1 MLLARLTN
9 TTDITI
15 GTPIAGRTH
24 PHLDNLIGMFVGT
37 LVLRTTVTP
46 THTFTNLLHH
56 IRDTDIAAFAHADLP
71 FERLVELLN
80 PPRSTAHA
88 PLTQV
93 GFSFQNIALPD
104 FRLPGI
110 SVTAEDLTP
119 KTAKYDLHLSLI
131 DHYDD
136 NGDPAGVTAE
146 LAYSTDLFEE
156 STVREFADRFLLILE
171 AVTRNPAV
179 VTGDI
184 DLLPASERELLV
196 TRRNATDTQW
206 PDATL
211 PDLFST
217 QAASTPHA
225 VAIVSG
231 DDRLTYR
238 EFSERV
244 NRLGRHLITLGV
256 GPESVVALS
265 SKRSTDLMVGIY
277 AVLAAGGAYLPV
289 DSDHPM
295 ERTRSV
301 LANARPVALLSSE
314 EVGLPGAEHLP
325 VWLIESFD
333 LTGYDP
339 GPITDSDRKAPLRSS
354 HLAYLIY
361 TSGSTGTPKGV
372 AVPHAAVVNQMR
384 WKQARYALDTEDS
397 ILQKTPATFDL
408 SVWELFWPLTVGA
421 RLVLAA
427 PGGHRDPD
435 YLARVMREEQITT
448 ADFVPSLLAAFLD
461 TAESADLR
469 SLRQVMCIGEPFP
482 AHTAARLRR
491 VSDAAVHN
499 LYGPT
504 EAAVSVTSYSWS
516 GLDDGIV
523 PIGTPES
530 NVRCYVCDSRLNPV
544 PAGVVGELYL
554 SGVQLARGYQGRAAL
569 TAERFVPDPFGIP
582 GRRMYRTGD
591 FVRWATGNGS
601 NGNLEF
607 LGRADDQLKVRGL
620 RIEPGEIEAVLLA
633 HPAVE
638 RAVVLLR
645 DRPDTPFTAGHVD
658 AALVAYVVLEPAV
671 ADHAGNPDFADLRA
685 EIRRFVAGRVP
696 EYMVPVAV
704 LVVEQFP
711 LTANG
716 KLDGS
721 RLPIPDLSGAHPYR
735 APRTADEQTLVELYT
750 EVLGVDG
757 IGIDDGFF
765 ELGGHSLLA
774 TRLVNRIRST
784 LAVEVPIRAIFEFPA
799 IVDLATQLSGAEPV
813 RQPLVPQN
821 RADRVPLSY
830 AQRRLWFLHRFEGP
844 SATYNIA
851 LAVRLSGAIDC
862 DALVASLHDVVIRH
876 ESLRTIFAQ
885 VDGVPV
891 QQVLGVDEFE
901 LHVDIV
907 SAGADELARGLAEVS
922 RRRFDLTHEI
932 PLHARIFQCADDE
945 CVLALVIH
953 HIAGDG
959 GSLAPLARDVLR
971 AYSARR
977 DGRAPEWTPLR
988 VQYADYT
995 LWQRSLL
1002 GDENDPD
1009 SVMGRQFRYWREALS
1024 GLPECL
1030 ELPTDRPRPPVASY
1044 RGDTVPFIIEAS
1056 LRRSVEQL
1064 ARSLGATTSMVLQAA
1079 LAVLLRKLGCG
1090 TDIPLGSPIAGRT
1103 DEALADLVG
1112 YLANTWVLRV
1122 DLSGNP
1128 TVTDLIDAVRE
1139 RALSAYANQ
1148 DAPFEQLVEMMN
1160 PARSTGYHPLFQ
1172 VCIALQNNALPTV
1185 DIPGVA
1191 VAPEPA
1197 PTGTAKFDLF
1207 VNLSDMSGE
1216 SPHDSG
1222 FGGFIEYATDLFDA
1236 STVETIAVRYVR
1248 VLELFV
1254 AGPHHRVD
1262 LLDLLG
1268 ADERRQVL
1276 ETWNDTAE
1284 PTPDS
1289 TIPEL
1294 FRRQARRTA
1303 DAVAVVCE
1311 NHQLTYREV
1320 ELRAEHLT
1328 RRLAERA
1335 VGPESVVAVA
1345 LPRSADLVIALLA
1358 VLGSGAA
1365 YLPIDPNYSS
1375 ERTGR
1380 ILAEARPC
1388 LALTEPG
1395 VQEVLHSALPRLY
1408 VNAAESG
1415 DDRCAVSGP
1424 RPDNLAY
1431 LVYTSGSTGVPKG
1444 VAVSHRNVTRCVLQM
1459 ASRLGVREGSR
1470 VVASTSAGFDVSVFE
1485 IFAPLC
1491 SGGSIEVVR
1500 DALVLGEGSGR
1511 AADVISAAPSALTE
1525 VVDRLAE
1532 TTPPDTIVFAG
1543 EALPRWLVDRVG
1555 TVMPDV
1561 RILNAYGPTEAA
1573 VYATST
1579 EVGPGVGAVPIGSPI
1594 ANAKAYVLDAGLM
1607 PVPVGVVGELWIA
1620 GEGVVRGYY
1629 RRPALTAER
1638 FVADPFGKQGTRMYR
1653 SGDLVRWN
1661 RSGVLEFVGRADEQ
1675 IKIRGFRVE
1684 PAEIEATFLSHPA
1697 VAQAAVIARD
1707 NGRGGDLSSI
1717 QLSSYVVLERVSR
1730 ARDEAIDAELVGQWQ
1745 QVYDD
1750 LYSEGE
1756 SPSDDGESPEFG
1768 EEFGIWQSRF
1778 TGESIPIEQMREWR
1792 DATVERIRALRPR
1805 RILEIGVG
1813 SGLLL
1818 SRLAPDAVEYWATD
1832 LSPVTIESLRRRLG
1846 QQRGASWTERVH
1858 LLAQPADVVDG
1869 LPRDGFDTIVVN
1881 SVVQYFPDAAYLI
1894 DVIEQALELLE
1905 PGGSIFVG
1913 DVRNLALQPAFAI
1926 GIQRSRPDGESDLAV
1941 VREKVRR
1948 EMTAESELLLRPE
1961 FFTALPAECPGIGG
1975 VDIQLERGRFDNEL
1989 TRYRYNVV
1997 LRKSPVSSRSLAE
2010 VPSRHWSTIGDL
2022 ATLKEFLCRS
2032 WPEHVRVV
2040 GIPQFGVAPD
2050 AALARALRNTAP
2062 LDEFGAEQGTAEP
2075 RGVTAEEL
2083 HSLGAQLGLA
2093 VAVTWGAETGHLDAV
2108 FVNEGDPPIPMT
2120 DVFTPPP
2127 VLRSAVEY
2135 ANDPRTQARLAEVR
2149 EFVSE
2154 RLPGYMVPASM
2165 TALDSLPLTVNGKLD
2180 KRALPDDVLGSTKD
2194 FVTPR
2199 TQVERTIATAFG
2211 DVLGVASVGVD
2222 DDFFELGGN
2231 SLIAARLVAR
2241 LGPALG
2247 VSVGVRE
2254 LFEAPTVAELAT
2266 RLADAESR
2274 HHIPL
2279 EPRERPER
2287 IPLSPAQRR
2296 MWFIN
2301 QFDPDSGAYNI
2312 PFAARLTGTLD
2323 VTALQ
2328 AAIGDVLERHESL
2341 RTRFPGGD
2349 RGPAQ
2354 LIVGAADVLA
2364 GLDLTPVNVEGSSE
2378 LRARIVSWIGA
2389 GFDVAED
2396 VPIRI
2401 RLFRVSDHEHV
2412 LTVVVHHISADG
2424 ASMAPLARDVMAA
2437 YEARAHGVAPS
2448 WSPLPVQYADY
2459 TLWQREVLGSEE
2471 DPDSVIGR
2479 QLDFWV
2485 RTLTG
2490 LPDVIDLPVDRPRR
2504 PLSSLRADT
2513 VDFTLDGRLHRR
2525 ITALAHRHHTTV
2537 FMVMHAA
2544 LAALLARLGGNRDI
2558 AVGTPVAGRGER
2570 ALDDLVGMLVNTLVL
2585 RSRVEPSETF
2595 ADLLARTREGD
2606 LAAFENADVPFERL
2620 VEVLAPERE
2629 MSHSPLFQVMLTVQN
2644 MERPHLELPNL
2655 TLEVLDTP
2663 LTGAKVDLTVTLTEN
2678 AEPGSPGMSGEFSYA
2693 TDYFDRSTIREVA
2706 AQYVRVLE
2714 SVSTD
2719 PSTPIGDVD
2728 LLGET
2733 DTKLLVPV
2741 FAETDAVPR
2750 VLPDLLRDHDPAAPA
2765 LVFEGTT
2772 LSYGELDVRSNRL
2785 ARHLICAGAAP
2796 ESVVAIALGRSV
2808 ELWLA
2813 VWAVTKAGAAFLPV
2827 DPGLPKARI
2836 EHMLS
2841 DSGATLGVTT
2851 GTDRDRLPASADW
2864 LAIDDPDVDEA
2875 LSRES
2880 AAPISDRERVS
2891 RLRLDNTAY
2900 VIYTS
2905 GSTGTPKGVTVT
2917 HRGLAQLAAEER
2929 RRFAVTPSARV
2940 LQVASPSFDGSMLE
2954 LLMAVGAGAALV
2966 VAPPAVFGGA
2976 ELATLVT
2983 DEHVTHAFLTTA
2995 VVSAMDPSSLP
3006 DLGVL
3011 VFGGERC
3018 TPELIER
3025 WAPGRTLINLYGPT
3039 ETTVLATGSEP
3050 LEPGTPITIGDPFR
3064 GMGAVVLDSRLHPVP
3079 IGVPGELY
3087 LSGAQLARGY
3097 NARPGLTSQ
3106 RFVADPC
3113 GGAGERMYR
3122 TGDTVR
3128 WTRGSGGVGLEFLG
3142 RNDFQVKLRGL
3153 RVELGEVESALTS
3166 HPLIEQAVTVG
3177 AKGAAGNTVLASYV
3191 VPAAGA
3197 DPDIDELS
3205 RFLGRSLP
3213 GYMVP
3218 TVITVLSAMPLTSTG
3233 KVDRTALSEHKIV
3246 AAPAEFV
3253 APRNPTEETIA
3264 ALFAET
3270 LGLEHV
3276 GIRESFFALG
3286 GDSILSIQLVSRLR
3300 SAGIAVSA
3308 RDIFEC
3314 KTVEL
3319 LTGVA
3324 ELDRPRRETLEELD
3338 GGGVGAVTAT
3348 PIVRWFLGLP
3358 GSHSR
3363 FAQSMLLT
3371 LPAGATSAGI
3381 ERTVQIVLDHHDM
3394 LRARFT
3400 LDDRACEVLAPGT
3413 IAATDA
3419 VIGVEFDDAHS
3430 PGTIGFTRIVE
3441 EELAAATRRLDP
3453 SFGRMIQVVWLHPE
3467 SGTAGDGRVLVVI
3480 HHLVVDAVSW
3490 RILIPDFMSAWAQD
3504 AAGRSVSLTPVG
3516 TSMRRWAAALP
3527 ELARTR
3533 SDEAGFWEAALSVPD
3548 PPLGAVTGTQ
3558 RTVDRITVVLPPH
3571 VTEALLTTLPHAIR
3585 GKAGDGLLTALA
3597 LAVQSWRAQRGVDVR
3612 GTLVQLEGHGR
3623 EEGLV
3628 PGADLSRTVGWF
3640 TSAFPVHLDLDG
3652 LDGASALGGGPATV
3666 RAVARVKE
3674 CLRRVPDNGIGYGL
3688 LRYLGE
3694 ERRRLE
3700 HFDEPQ
3706 ISFNYLGR
3714 DGRGDLPEG
3723 LDSVGWTPAAEE
3735 FDPGAAGDQD
3745 IAVAGTLAITAY
3757 TATTRFGGC
3766 LTADF
3771 RFASNVL
3778 SRGEVS
3784 ELAELWTCAL
3794 GAIAETVLAGTEWGL
3809 TPSDVPLVRIAQA
3822 ELDALV
3828 ERYPGAIDLW
3838 PLALLQ
3844 TGLLFHA
3851 DLAHHDLDVYTAQ
3864 AVLGL
3869 TGEVDGDRLSRASTA
3884 LLDRH
3889 PNLRTAFLR
3898 RDDGTPIQVVV
3909 GRTTPGLSTA
3919 DLTHLDAPAAS
3930 AEADRLAAAARFDR
3944 FDMTE
3949 PPLLRLLLVTT
3960 ASGQHRLVVTAHHI
3974 LVDGWSLPIMLREL
3988 IMLYVIDGG
3997 AAALPPAR
4005 PFSDYLTWL
4014 AARDRDAGL
4023 DVWRQ
4028 ALADV
4033 TEPSLLAPSRG
4044 STTAVPDEVRV
4055 DVDEETTARLV
4066 TFTRTSDVTASTV
4079 VQFAWAVVL
4088 GNLLGRDQVV
4098 FGETVSGRPPGLPGI
4113 ESMVGLFINTVP
4125 VSVRLDPRRTIADS
4139 LATLQSRKTQLL
4151 EHHWVGL
4158 PDIAD
4163 AVGLGT
4169 LFDTLTVFESY
4180 PVDTAGMDS
4189 ETDLAGLRVVSATG
4203 SDSAHYPLTIQ
4214 AHLDD
4219 RLHVRV
4225 RYLPDSVDAAT
4236 ARSIANRLDK
4246 VLRAVVERPGTTL
4259 AAIGLLDESDRAL
4272 TSATGGPAET
4282 PRTLPDILMS
4292 TAARNPRAVALESD
4306 GETLSYGELDRRSNQ
4321 LARSLIAMGA
4331 GPETMVAVVL
4341 PRSAAFSVAMWAAA
4355 KTGAAFTPMDP
4366 NLPRGRVERMLADGL
4381 SVVGITTS
4389 EHRAAVP
4396 DRASWLLLDD
4406 PETNADVAAQPVLA
4420 IAEGDRI
4427 RPSRIDQPAYV
4438 IYTSGSTG
4446 LPKGVV
4452 VTHRGLANFAAEQR
4466 DRYSVTSSSR
4476 VLQVAAPSFDATML
4490 EMLMAYGTGATLVVS
4505 PPEIFAGAEL
4515 QQLISRTRV
4524 SHAFIT
4530 PSVLATMRPAGMEGL
4545 EVLVAGG
4552 ENVPTD
4558 LVEKWAPH
4566 RRLYN
4571 GYGPTET
4578 VIMVAISDALGGG
4591 APVTI
4596 GGPIRGVTT
4605 AVLDHWLRPV
4615 PIGAAGELYVSGVQ
4629 LARGYLDQPALTA
4642 QRFVANPFGPAGSR
4656 LYRTGDIVRRN
4667 ADGALE
4673 YLSRSDFQIKV
4684 RGLRIE
4690 LGEIDSVLA
4699 GYPGVGV
4706 CVTVGTQ
4713 NPAGTTA
4720 LVSYIVPA
4728 AGAVPDPAALSDHAR
4743 RALPSYMVPTSIV
4756 VLDSL
4761 PLTATGKLDREAL
4774 PTPLPAS
4781 NRSFVAPRTPTED
4794 VVADAYARALGVER
4808 VGAHDDFFQLG
4819 GNSLSAVRVTARIGD
4834 AFGIAIGV
4842 RDLFEAPAVAEL
4854 AARVANLDA
4863 GSRVP
4868 LEPQERPDRVPL
4880 SLAQRRMWFLNQF
4893 DTSSPAYNIPM
4904 VVRLR
4909 GKLDLD
4915 ALRLAV
4921 ADLVARHEVLRT
4933 VYPTADGEPHQV
4945 VLPTDRAV
4953 PQIAPSRVD
4962 EATLQARIVESTSA
4976 GFDVSRSVP
4985 IRVDV
4990 LEVGPADHVVVL
5002 TVHHISADGSS
5013 MAPLIRDMMTAYSA
5027 RIAQLAPA
5035 WDPLPVQYADYT
5047 LWQRRMLGS
5056 HTDPESVMSE
5066 QIRYWTRELAGLPDA
5081 IALPTDRPRPAVATM
5096 RGDSVEF
5103 TVPPDLQDRIG
5114 ELAREHRTSVFM
5126 VAHAAL
5132 SVLLARLCG
5141 SADIAVGTPV
5151 AGRSDRALDGL
5162 AGMFVNTLVLRT
5174 RVELGRPFTDLLA
5187 ATRERDLTAFAH
5199 SDVPFEQLVE
5209 VLNPSRTTAHS
5220 PLFQVFFAFQNIEQA
5235 TLELPGLSVEPLVP
5249 GSRPAMF
5256 DLSLILVEHF
5266 TADGVPAGIDGQF
5279 SYATDL
5285 FDSATV
5291 ASFANRFTRILEAV
5305 TADSATAAGDVEI
5318 LDTSERSLLLD
5329 GWNETSQP
5337 LDVDAGASLV
5347 SLIDAQVARTPD
5359 RIAILSGNR
5368 SLTFRQFDARVNR
5381 LARKL
5386 IGAGVGPESTVGIGI
5401 RRSVDLV
5408 VAVHAVVKAG
5418 GAYVPIDPDQPTER
5432 NAYVLD
5438 TAAPVCVLTT
5448 ERDGFQFPG
5457 NHSVVCVDT
5466 VDLSGFDESPVSD
5479 TDRLSSVRPDTAA
5492 YVVFTSGSTG
5502 RPKGVAVTHSSLV
5515 NQVLWLAGRFALSRD
5530 DVVLLKT
5537 PFTFDVSVWELFCPL
5552 ITGARVVVADAD
5564 GHRDPEYL
5572 ARVID
5577 EQGVSL
5583 VSFVPSMLSVFVDGL
5598 GAGRCGSLRAVLVA
5612 GEELPARTVERVRIG
5627 LPGAS
5632 VHNLYGPTEFT
5643 VHATECA
5650 VDGEQDSAVPIGS
5663 PVWNASAYVL
5673 DSRLR
5678 PVPVGVPGEL
5688 YLAGVQT
5695 ARGYVGRPELTAD
5708 RFVANHY
5715 GAEGDRMYRTGDLVA
5730 WRADGR
5736 LVYLGRTDFQVK
5748 LRGQRIELGEIES
5761 ALLSDASVAGAV
5773 VVVHGDEHT
5782 GDRLVAYVVPVAG
5795 AVIDVDTVRDAV
5807 ARDVPSYM
5815 VPSAFVVLD
5824 ELPVTANGKLDRKAL
5839 PAPVFGTRTFREP
5852 STALEEIVANG
5863 FATVLGVDR
5872 VGATD
5877 SFFELGGT
5885 SLLATRAVSE
5895 LNSHSGLEVPL
5906 QWMFADPT
5914 PAAIARRVEARAA
5927 GESVSGFEIVTP
5939 LRAAGSEPP
5948 LFGIHPAG
5956 GLAWFYGGLV
5966 SSLDADRPLYG
5977 VQDPHVVAG
5986 EPHAESVEELAA
5998 RYVVEIRRVQP
6009 HGPYHLLGWS
6019 LGGDI
6024 AHAIAVRLQ
6033 DAGDEVGLLAILDS
6047 AIGSA
6052 EDLEALLPREA
6063 DTGHPVADLLG
6074 GWRELLDLGADAKAT
6089 TREDVI
6095 ASIRTQLIAS
6105 GLVTADRV
6113 DRIMDS
6119 FTASERLAYAY
6130 RPRVFRGDIAFFTA
6144 GRGRVDKNAA
6154 ARTWEKYASGA
6165 VTNTVVDVG
6174 HLEMTHPEALAVIG
6188 PALNLRLR
6196 RL

>member
-1 MLLARLTN
+1 
-9 TTDITI
+9 
-15 GTPIAGRTH
+15 
-24 PHLDNLIGMFVGT
+24 
-37 LVLRTTVTP
+37 
-46 THTFTNLLHH
+46 
-56 IRDTDIAAFAHADLP
+56 
-71 FERLVELLN
+71 
-80 PPRSTAHA
+80 AHA

-104 FRLPGI
+104 FRLPGM
-110 SVTAEDLTP
+110 SVNAEDLTP

-131 DHYDD
+131 DNYDD
-136 NGDPAGVTAE
+136 SGDPADITAE

-156 STVREFADRFLLILE
+156 STVRGIADRFLLILD
-171 AVTRNPAV
+171 AVTRNPTV

-184 DLLPASERELLV
+184 DLLPASEREVLV
-196 TRRNATDTQW
+196 TTRNATDMEW

-211 PDLFST
+211 PDLFSA

-225 VAIVSG
+225 VSIVSG
-231 DDRLTYR
+231 DDRLTYS
-238 EFSERV
+238 EFSGRV
-244 NRLGRHLITLGV
+244 NRLGRHLIALGV
-256 GPESVVALS
+256 GPESVVALAL
-265 SKRSTDLMVGIY
+265 KRSTDLMVGIY
-277 AVLAAGGAYLPV
+277 AVLAAGGAYLPLDV
-289 DSDHPM
+289 DHPI
-295 ERTRSV
+295 ERTRAV
-301 LANARPVALLSSE
+301 LANAQPVALLSSQE
-314 EVGLPGAEHLP
+314 LDVPGAKHLP
-325 VWLIESFD
+325 VWSIESFD
-333 LTGYDP
+333 LTGYAS
-339 GPITDSDRKAPLRSS
+339 GPITDSDRVTPLRSS

-384 WKQARYALDTEDS
+384 WKQARYALDAEDS
-397 ILQKTPATFDL
+397 MLQKTPATFDL

-421 RLVLAA
+421 RLVVVA

-448 ADFVPSLLAAFLD
+448 ADFVPSLLAAFLE
-461 TAESADLR
+461 TAESGNLR

-491 VSDAAVHN
+491 VSDAAVDN

-530 NVRCYVCDSRLNPV
+530 NVRCYVCDSRLHPV
-544 PAGVVGELYL
+544 PSGVIGELYL
-554 SGVQLARGYQGRAAL
+554 SGVQLARGYHGRAAL
-569 TAERFVPDPFGIP
+569 TAERFVPDPFGVP

-591 FVRWATGNGS
+591 VVRWATNDSSSGA
-601 NGNLEF
+601 LEF
-607 LGRADDQLKVRGL
+607 LGRVDDQLKLRGL
-620 RIEPGEIEAVLLA
+620 RIEPGEIEAVLLS
-633 HPAVE
+633 HPSVE

-645 DRPDTPFTAGHVD
+645 DRPDTSGTDGNVD
-658 AALVAYVVLEPAV
+658 AALVAYVVLGPA
-671 ADHAGNPDFADLRA
+671 ATEYGGDRDFSDLRA
-685 EIRRFVAGRVP
+685 DIRRFVAGRVP

-716 KLDGS
+716 KFDGS

-735 APRTADEQTLVELYT
+735 APRTADERALVELFS
-750 EVLGVDG
+750 EVLGVEG

-774 TRLVNRIRST
+774 TRLVNRIRSA

-799 IVDLATQLSGAEPV
+799 IVDLAPQLSGAEPV
-813 RQPLVPQN
+813 RPPLVPQN
-821 RADRVPLSY
+821 RDDRMPLSY
-830 AQRRLWFLHRFEGP
+830 AQRRLWFLHRLEGP

-862 DALVASLHDVVIRH
+862 DALVAALHDVVIRH
-876 ESLRTIFAQ
+876 ESLRTIFPQ

-891 QQVLGVDEFE
+891 QNVLGVDEFE
-901 LHVDIV
+901 LGVEIV
-907 SAGADELARGLAEVS
+907 NAGPDELSPGLAEVS
-922 RRRFDLTHEI
+922 RRRFDLTHDI
-932 PLHARIFQCADDE
+932 PLHARVFQCSGDE

-977 DGRAPEWTPLR
+977 DGSPPEWTPLP

-1002 GDENDPD
+1002 GDENDTD
-1009 SVMGRQFRYWREALS
+1009 SVIGRQFRYWREALS

-1044 RGDTVPFIIEAS
+1044 RGDTVPFAIEAP

-1064 ARSLGATTSMVLQAA
+1064 ARSRGATVSMVLQAA
-1079 LAVLLRKLGCG
+1079 LAVLLRKHGCG

-1128 TVTDLIDAVRE
+1128 AVTDLIDAVRE

-1172 VCIALQNNALPTV
+1172 VCIALQNNALPMV
-1185 DIPGVA
+1185 DIPGVT
-1191 VAPEPA
+1191 VTPEAA

-1207 VNLSDMSGE
+1207 VNLSDMPGE
-1216 SPHDSG
+1216 SSHDSG
-1222 FGGFIEYATDLFDA
+1222 LGGFIEYATDLFDA
-1236 STVETIAVRYVR
+1236 STVEKIAARYVR

-1254 AGPHHRVD
+1254 AGPHHRID
-1262 LLDLLG
+1262 LLDLLDQ
-1268 ADERRQVL
+1268 DERRQVL

-1294 FRRQARRTA
+1294 FRRQTRRTPN
-1303 DAVAVVCE
+1303 AVAVVCD
-1311 NHQLTYREV
+1311 NHHLTYREV
-1320 ELRAEHLT
+1320 ERRAQRLAGQ
-1328 RRLAERA
+1328 LAERA

-1365 YLPIDPNYSS
+1365 YLPIDPNYPS

-1380 ILAEARPC
+1380 ILSEARPC

-1395 VQEVLHSALPRLY
+1395 VEGVLHSALPRLH
-1408 VNAAESG
+1408 VNATESEG
-1415 DDRCAVSGP
+1415 DGYVVSGP

-1500 DALVLGEGSGR
+1500 DALVLGEGNGR
-1511 AADVISAAPSALTE
+1511 AADVISAAPSALAE

-1543 EALPRWLVDRVG
+1543 EPLPRWLVDRVG
-1555 TVMPDV
+1555 TLMPDV

-1579 EVGPGVGAVPIGSPI
+1579 EVEPGAGAVPIGSPI
-1594 ANAKAYVLDAGLM
+1594 ANARAYVLDAGLM

-1620 GEGVVRGYY
+1620 GEGVARGYY

-1638 FVADPFGKQGTRMYR
+1638 FVPDPFGEHGARMYR

-1661 RSGVLEFVGRADEQ
+1661 ESGVLEFVGRADEQ

-1684 PAEIEATFLSHPA
+1684 PAEIEETFLSHPA
-1697 VAQAAVIARD
+1697 VAQVAVIARD
-1707 NGRGGDLSSI
+1707 NGRGGAGSEMSSI
-1717 QLSSYVVLERVSR
+1717 QLSSYVVLERISR
-1730 ARDEAIDAELVGQWQ
+1730 ARDDAIDAELVGQWQ

-1750 LYSEGE
+1750 LYSEDQP
-1756 SPSDDGESPEFG
+1756 PSRDDGNSTDFG

-1792 DATVERIRALRPR
+1792 DATVERIRALHPR

-1818 SRLAPDAVEYWATD
+1818 SRLAPHAVEYWATD
-1832 LSPVTIESLRRRLG
+1832 LSPVTIEALRRRLA
-1846 QQRGASWTERVH
+1846 QQRASWTRRVH
-1858 LLAQPADVVDG
+1858 LLAQPADIVEG

-1881 SVVQYFPDAAYLI
+1881 SVVQYFPDATYLI
-1894 DVIEQALELLE
+1894 DVIEQALGLLE

-1926 GIQRSRPDGESDLAV
+1926 GVQRSRPDGKSDLAV
-1941 VREKVRR
+1941 VRDKMRR
-1948 EMTAESELLLRPE
+1948 EMTTESELLLRPE
-1961 FFTALPAECPGIGG
+1961 FFTALPAECPDIGG

-1989 TRYRYNVV
+1989 TRYRYDVV
-1997 LRKSPVSSRSLAE
+1997 LRKSPVFARSLAG
-2010 VPSRHWSTIGDL
+2010 VPCRRWSTIGDL
-2022 ATLKEFLCRS
+2022 STLKELLS
-2032 WPEHVRVV
+2032 PSSPEHVRVV
-2040 GIPQFGVAPD
+2040 DIPQFGVVTD
-2050 AALARALRNTAP
+2050 AALARTLRNTTL
-2062 LDEFGAEQGTAEP
+2062 LDEFGDEQGTAGP

-2083 HSLGAQLGLA
+2083 HSLGAQLGLD

-2108 FVNEGDPPIPMT
+2108 FIGDNDSGDTRVPMT
-2120 DVFTPPP
+2120 DVFTAPPM
-2127 VLRSAVEY
+2127 LRSAVEY
-2135 ANDPRTQARLAEVR
+2135 ANDPRTQARLAEIR

-2154 RLPGYMVPASM
+2154 RLPGYMVPASV
-2165 TALDSLPLTVNGKLD
+2165 TALESLPLTLNGKLD
-2180 KRALPDDVLGSTKD
+2180 KRALPDDVIGSTKD
-2194 FVTPR
+2194 FVSPK

-2211 DVLGVASVGVD
+2211 DVLGLDSVGVD
-2222 DDFFELGGN
+2222 DDFFGLGGN

-2266 RLADAESR
+2266 RLAGAESG

-2279 EPRERPER
+2279 GPRERPER
-2287 IPLSPAQRR
+2287 IPLSSAQRR

-2323 VTALQ
+2323 VNALQ
-2328 AAIGDVLERHESL
+2328 AAISDVLERHESL

-2349 RGPAQ
+2349 RDPAQ
-2354 LIVGAADVLA
+2354 LIVEAADVMA

-2378 LRARIVSWIGA
+2378 LRARIGSWIGA
-2389 GFDVAED
+2389 GFDVAND
-2396 VPIRI
+2396 VPIRV

-2459 TLWQREVLGSEE
+2459 TLWQREVLGSEG

-2479 QLDFWV
+2479 QLDFWA

-2504 PLSSLRADT
+2504 PLSSMHADT
-2513 VDFTLDGRLHRR
+2513 VDFTIDGRLHRR
-2525 ITALAHRHHTTV
+2525 ITSLAHRHHATV

-2544 LAALLARLGGNRDI
+2544 LAVLLARLGGNRDI
-2558 AVGTPVAGRGER
+2558 AVGTPVAGRGEQ

-2585 RSRVEPSETF
+2585 RSQVEPSESF

-2606 LAAFENADVPFERL
+2606 LSAFENADVPFERL

-2644 MERPHLELPNL
+2644 MERPHFELPHL

-2663 LTGAKVDLTVTLTEN
+2663 LTGAKVDLTVTLIEN
-2678 AEPGSPGMSGEFSYA
+2678 AVPGSPGISGEFSYA

-2728 LLGET
+2728 LLGDT
-2733 DTKLLVPV
+2733 DTALLVPV

-2750 VLPDLLRDHDPAAPA
+2750 VLPDLFRDHDPAAPA

-2772 LSYGELDVRSNRL
+2772 LSYGEVDARSNQL
-2785 ARHLICAGAAP
+2785 ARHLIRAGSAP

-2827 DPGLPKARI
+2827 NPGLPRARI

-2841 DSGATLGVTT
+2841 DSGASLGVTT
-2851 GTDRDRLPASADW
+2851 RTDRDRLPASADW
-2864 LAIDDPDVDEA
+2864 LSIDDPEVDAA

-2880 AAPISDRERVS
+2880 AAPINDQERVS

-2929 RRFAVTPSARV
+2929 RRFAITPSARV

-2966 VAPPAVFGGA
+2966 VAPPTVFGGA

-2983 DEHVTHAFLTTA
+2983 VEHVTHAFLTTA
-2995 VVSAMDPSSLP
+2995 VVSAMDSSSLP
-3006 DLGVL
+3006 SVGVL

-3018 TPELIER
+3018 TPELIAR

-3050 LEPGTPITIGDPFR
+3050 LEPGAPITIGDPFR

-3087 LSGAQLARGY
+3087 LSGPQLARGY

-3113 GGAGERMYR
+3113 GNAGERMYR

-3128 WTRGSGGVGLEFLG
+3128 WTRSSGPARLEFLG

-3153 RVELGEVESALTS
+3153 RVELGEIESAHTS

-3197 DPDIDELS
+3197 DPDIDELR
-3205 RFLGRSLP
+3205 RFLGRTLP

-3218 TVITVLSAMPLTSTG
+3218 TTITVLAAMPLTSTG
-3233 KVDRTALSEHKIV
+3233 KVDRIALSDHEIL
-3246 AAPAEFV
+3246 AAPSEFV
-3253 APRNPTEETIA
+3253 APRNPTEATIA
-3264 ALFAET
+3264 AMFAET
-3270 LGLEHV
+3270 LGLENV
-3276 GIRESFFALG
+3276 GVRESFFALG
-3286 GDSILSIQLVSRLR
+3286 GDSILSIQLVSRLK
-3300 SAGIAVSA
+3300 SAGIALSA

-3319 LTGVA
+3319 LTDVA
-3324 ELDRPRRETLEELD
+3324 EIDRPQGRTLEELE
-3338 GGGVGAVTAT
+3338 GGGAGDVAAT

-3381 ERTVQIVLDHHDM
+3381 EKTVQIVLDHHDM

-3400 LDDRACEVLAPGT
+3400 LDDSGGACEVLPPGR
-3413 IAATDA
+3413 IAAAEA
-3419 VIGVEFDDAHS
+3419 VIDVEFDDAHS
-3430 PGTIGFTRIVE
+3430 PGTKGFTSLVE

-3453 SFGRMIQVVWLHPE
+3453 SSGRMVQVVWLHPE
-3467 SGTAGDGRVLVVI
+3467 SGAAGDGRVLVVI
-3480 HHLVVDAVSW
+3480 HHLAVDAVSW
-3490 RILIPDFMSAWAQD
+3490 RILIPDFMSAWVQD
-3504 AAGRSVSLTPVG
+3504 LAGRSVSLTPVG

-3533 SDEAGFWEAALSVPD
+3533 SDEIGFWEAALSVPD
-3548 PPLGAVTGTQ
+3548 PPLGARDTDPVADTQ
-3558 RTVDRITVVLPPH
+3558 QTVDRITVVLPPH
-3571 VTEALLTTLPHAIR
+3571 VTEALLTTLPRVIR
-3585 GKAGDGLLTALA
+3585 GRAGDGLLTALA
-3597 LAVQSWRAQRGVDVR
+3597 LAVQSWRAQRGVDVP
-3612 GTLVQLEGHGR
+3612 GTLVLLEGHGR

-3640 TSAFPVHLDLDG
+3640 TCAFPVDLDLDG
-3652 LDGASALGGGPATV
+3652 LDGASALDGGPATV
-3666 RAVARVKE
+3666 QAVKRVKE
-3674 CLRRVPDNGIGYGL
+3674 CLRRVPANGIGYGL
-3688 LRYLGE
+3688 LRYLGGE
-3694 ERRRLE
+3694 ESCRLQ

-3714 DGRGDLPEG
+3714 DGRGDIPED
-3723 LDSVGWTPAAEE
+3723 LDWLGWTPAAEV

-3745 IAVAGTLAITAY
+3745 MAVTGALAITAY
-3757 TATTRFGGC
+3757 AATTREGGC
-3766 LTADF
+3766 LTADV

-3778 SRGEVS
+3778 SRAEVS
-3784 ELAELWTCAL
+3784 ELAALWTRAL
-3794 GAIAETVLAGTEWGL
+3794 GAIADTVVAGTEWGL
-3809 TPSDVPLVRIAQA
+3809 TPSDVPLVRIDQD

-3828 ERYPGAIDLW
+3828 ERYPGAHDLW
-3838 PLALLQ
+3838 PLAPLQ

-3869 TGEVDGDRLSRASTA
+3869 TGDVDRDRLSRASTA

-3909 GRTTPGLSTA
+3909 GRTTPGLSIA
-3919 DLTHLDAPAAS
+3919 DLRHLDTPAAS
-3930 AEADRLAAAARFDR
+3930 AEADRLAAAARLDR

-3949 PPLLRLLLVTT
+3949 PPLMRLLLVTT

-3988 IMLYVIDGG
+3988 ITLYVIDGG
-3997 AAALPPAR
+3997 AGALPPAR

-4014 AARDRDAGL
+4014 AARDRDAGI
-4023 DVWRQ
+4023 DIWRQ

-4033 TEPSLLAPSRG
+4033 TEPSLLAPPQG

-4055 DVDEETTARLV
+4055 DLDEETTAHLV
-4066 TFTRTSDVTASTV
+4066 SFSRTSDVTVSTI
-4079 VQFAWAVVL
+4079 VQFAWAMVL
-4088 GNLLGRDQVV
+4088 GNLLGRDHVV

-4113 ESMVGLFINTVP
+4113 ESMVGLFINTIP
-4125 VSVRLDPRRTIADS
+4125 VSVHLDPRRTITDA
-4139 LATLQSRKTQLL
+4139 LAALQSRKTQLL
-4151 EHHWVGL
+4151 DHHHVGL
-4158 PDIAD
+4158 PDIAE
-4163 AVGLGT
+4163 AVGLRT

-4214 AHLDD
+4214 AHQDD
-4219 RLHVRV
+4219 RLHLRV
-4225 RYLPDSVDAAT
+4225 RYLPDSIDEAT
-4236 ARSIANRLDK
+4236 ARSIANRLDS

-4259 AAIGLLDESDRAL
+4259 ASIGLLDESDRAL

-4282 PRTLPDILMS
+4282 PRTLPEMLMS
-4292 TAARNPRAVALESD
+4292 TAARNPRAVALETD
-4306 GETLSYGELDRRSNQ
+4306 RETVSYGELDRRSNQ

-4331 GPETMVAVVL
+4331 GPETMVAVAL

-4366 NLPRGRVERMLADGL
+4366 NLPRDRIERMLADGAP
-4381 SVVGITTS
+4381 VVGVTTT
-4389 EHRAAVP
+4389 EHRTALP
-4396 DRASWLLLDD
+4396 DHVSWLLLDD
-4406 PETNADVAAQPVLA
+4406 PETNADVAAQPVRP
-4420 IAEGDRI
+4420 IAEGERI
-4427 RPSRIDQPAYV
+4427 RPLRIDQPAYV

-4452 VTHRGLANFAAEQR
+4452 ITHRGLANFAAEQR

-4476 VLQVAAPSFDATML
+4476 VLQVASPSFDAVML

-4505 PPEIFAGAEL
+4505 SPEIFAGVEL
-4515 QQLISRTRV
+4515 QQLISRRRV

-4530 PSVLATMRPAGMEGL
+4530 PSVLATMRPAGLEGL

-4552 ENVPTD
+4552 ENMPTD
-4558 LVEKWAPH
+4558 LAEKWAPH

-4578 VIMVAISDALGGG
+4578 VIMVAISDVLGGD

-4596 GGPIRGVTT
+4596 GGPIRGVNT

-4615 PIGAAGELYVSGVQ
+4615 PIGVAGELYVAGVQ

-4642 QRFVANPFGPAGSR
+4642 QRFVANLFGPAGSR
-4656 LYRTGDIVRRN
+4656 LYRTGDIVRWN
-4667 ADGALE
+4667 ADGAME
-4673 YLSRSDFQIKV
+4673 YLGRSDFQIKM

-4690 LGEIDSVLA
+4690 LGEIDTVLS
-4699 GYPGVGV
+4699 GYPGVEV

-4713 NPAGTTA
+4713 NPAGTTM

-4728 AGAVPDPAALSDHAR
+4728 AGATPDPAAVSDHAFR
-4743 RALPSYMVPTSIV
+4743 MLPSYMVPTSIV

-4781 NRSFVAPRTPTED
+4781 NRSFVAPRTPIED
-4794 VVADAYARALGVER
+4794 VVADTYARVLGVER
-4808 VGAHDDFFQLG
+4808 VGARDDFFQLG
-4819 GNSLSAVRVTARIGD
+4819 GNSLSAVRVTAGLGD
-4834 AFGIAIGV
+4834 VLGVAIGV

-4854 AARVANLDA
+4854 AARVANLEA
-4863 GSRVP
+4863 GLRVP
-4868 LEPQERPDRVPL
+4868 LEPQERPERVPL
-4880 SLAQRRMWFLNQF
+4880 SPAQRRMWFLNQF

-4904 VVRLR
+4904 IVRL
-4909 GKLDLD
+4909 GGELDLD

-4933 VYPTADGEPHQV
+4933 VYPITGGEPHQAI
-4945 VLPTDRAV
+4945 LPSDQAV
-4953 PQIAPSRVD
+4953 PEIAPRMVD

-5013 MAPLIRDMMTAYSA
+5013 MAPLIRDTMTAYSA
-5027 RIAQLAPA
+5027 RIVQLAPA

-5047 LWQRRMLGS
+5047 LWQRRVLGS

-5066 QIRYWTRELAGLPDA
+5066 QIRYWTRELASLPDV
-5081 IALPTDRPRPAVATM
+5081 IALPTDRPRPAVASM

-5103 TVPPDLQDRIG
+5103 TVPPDLQNRIG

-5141 SADIAVGTPV
+5141 SADVAVGTPV
-5151 AGRSDRALDGL
+5151 AGRNDRALDGL
-5162 AGMFVNTLVLRT
+5162 VGMFVNTLVLRT
-5174 RVELGRPFTDLLA
+5174 QVQLDRPFTDLLA
-5187 ATRERDLTAFAH
+5187 DTRERDLTAFAH
-5199 SDVPFEQLVE
+5199 ADVPFEQLVE

-5235 TLELPGLSVEPLVP
+5235 SLELPGLSAEPLIP
-5249 GSRPAMF
+5249 GVRPAMF
-5256 DLSLILVEHF
+5256 DLSLALVERF
-5266 TADGVPAGIDGQF
+5266 SPDGGPAGIEGQF

-5285 FDSATV
+5285 FDSSTV
-5291 ASFANRFTRILEAV
+5291 ASFADRFTRILEVV
-5305 TADSATAAGDVEI
+5305 TADSATAVGDVEI
-5318 LDTSERSLLLD
+5318 LGTSERSLVLD
-5329 GWNETSQP
+5329 GWNQTPHP

-5359 RIAILSGNR
+5359 RIAVLSENH
-5368 SLTFRQFDARVNR
+5368 SLTFRQLDARVNR

-5386 IGAGVGPESTVGIGI
+5386 ISTGVRPESSVGIGI

-5408 VAVHAVVKAG
+5408 VAVCAVVKAG
-5418 GAYVPIDPDQPTER
+5418 GTYVPIDPDQPAER

-5448 ERDGFQFPG
+5448 ERDGFQVPG

-5466 VDLSGFDESPVSD
+5466 VDVSGFDESSVSD
-5479 TDRLSSVRPDTAA
+5479 TDRLSSVRPGNAA

-5502 RPKGVAVTHSSLV
+5502 RPKGVAVSHSSLV
-5515 NQVLWLAGRFALSRD
+5515 NQVLWLTDRFALSRD

-5537 PFTFDVSVWELFCPL
+5537 PLTFDVSVWELFCPL
-5552 ITGARVVVADAD
+5552 ITGARVVVANAD
-5564 GHRDPEYL
+5564 GHRDPGYL

-5577 EQGVSL
+5577 DQGVSL

-5598 GAGRCGSLRAVLVA
+5598 VAGSCGSLRAVLVA
-5612 GEELPARTVERVRIG
+5612 GEELPVHTVERVRIG
-5627 LPGAS
+5627 LPGVS

-5650 VDGEQDSAVPIGS
+5650 IDGEFDFAVPIGR

-5688 YLAGVQT
+5688 HLAGVQT

-5708 RFVANHY
+5708 RFVANPY
-5715 GAEGDRMYRTGDLVA
+5715 GAEGDRMYRTGDLVS
-5730 WRADGR
+5730 WRADGQ
-5736 LVYLGRTDFQVK
+5736 LAYLGRTDFQVK
-5748 LRGQRIELGEIES
+5748 VRGQRIELGEIES
-5761 ALLSDASVAGAV
+5761 ALSSGVSVARAV
-5773 VVVHGDEHT
+5773 VVVHGDEHA

-5795 AVIDVDTVRDAV
+5795 EVIDVDTVRDAV

-5815 VPSAFVVLD
+5815 VPSAFVVLN

-5839 PAPVFGTRTFREP
+5839 PAPVFGMRKFRKP
-5852 STALEEIVANG
+5852 STAVEEVVANG
-5863 FATVLGVDR
+5863 FAKVLGVDR
-5872 VGATD
+5872 VGAAD
-5877 SFFELGGT
+5877 SFFELGGN

-5895 LNSHSGLEVPL
+5895 LNRHSGLEVRL

-5914 PAAIARRVEARAA
+5914 PAAIARRVEARTA
-5927 GESVSGFEIVTP
+5927 GESASGFEVIVP

-5966 SSLDADRPLYG
+5966 SSLDTNRPLYG

-5986 EPHAESVEELAA
+5986 EPSAESVEELAA
-5998 RYVVEIRRVQP
+5998 RYVVEIRRIQP

-6024 AHAIAVRLQ
+6024 AHAIAVQLQ
-6033 DAGDEVGLLAILDS
+6033 DSGDDVGLLAILDS

-6052 EDLEALLPREA
+6052 EDLEVLIPREA
-6063 DTGHPVADLLG
+6063 DNGHPVTDLLG
-6074 GWRELLDLGADAKAT
+6074 GWRELLDLGTDARTT
-6089 TREDVI
+6089 TREDVT

-6105 GLVTADRV
+6105 GMVTAERV
-6113 DRIMDS
+6113 DKIMDS
-6119 FTASERLAYAY
+6119 FLTSERLAFAY
-6130 RPRVFRGDIAFFTA
+6130 CPRVFRGDIAFFTA
-6144 GRGRVDKNAA
+6144 GRGRVDKDAA
-6154 ARTWEKYASGA
+6154 ARTWEDYASGV

-6188 PALNLRLR
+6188 PALNQLLHP
-6196 RL
+6196 